1 MSAGQELPRL
11 FQFRNQ
17 SCPSF
22 QLPLIVAGGEPVQF
36 LDQYT
41 SIYQERLGCE
51 GINTERLFQE
61 TRVVLERIETGAA
74 VTGYPLIHPSHGSG
88 S

>member
-1 MSAGQELPRL
+1 M
-11 FQFRNQ
+11 
-17 SCPSF
+17 
-22 QLPLIVAGGEPVQF
+22 QF